1 MTHDFRQ
8 VDVFSDGPFT
18 GNPVAVI
25 ASAADLTDEQMRA
38 ISRWTNL
45 SECTFLLP
53 PRASQ
58 ADYRVRIFALETELP
73 FAGHPT
79 LGTARAW
86 LDLGGV
92 PQRPGL
98 VVQECGVGLVKVR
111 VQADQLAFQAPP
123 LMRSGPV
130 SAQDRAA
137 LLRVLGLDEAH
148 VVDAAWVDNGPG
160 WAAVLVDSAETVL
173 SVVPQPQALDADHPQ
188 AIGVAGL
195 YPHDVH
201 DAPALEVRGFFP
213 DGTGGLLEDP
223 VTGSL
228 NASLA
233 QWLISSGRLR
243 PPYVARQGT
252 VIGRRGRVLIE
263 AGEDPAEASGTEP
276 SAESL
281 WVGGRA
287 EVRIRGSLTARAV
300 DA

>member
-1 MTHDFRQ
+1 MNRCARSHAGRTSF
-8 VDVFSDGPFT
+8 
-18 GNPVAVI
+18 
-25 ASAADLTDEQMRA
+25 
-38 ISRWTNL
+38 
-45 SECTFLLP
+45 ECTFLLP
-53 PRASQ
+53 PRARQ

-123 LMRSGPV
+123 LIRSGPV

-137 LLRVLGLDEAH
+137 LLSVLGLDEAH

-160 WAAVLVDSAETVL
+160 WAAVLLDSAETVL

-188 AIGVAGL
+188 AIGVVGL

-287 EVRIRGSLTARAV
+287 EVRIRGSLAVRAV